1 MTYFKTNIT
10 EIDFT
15 HNLGL
20 KTLSNKID
28 IYITVIKK

>member
-1 MTYFKTNIT
+1 MTYFKSNIT

-20 KTLSNKID
+20 KTLSNKIN
-28 IYITVIKK
+28 IYITVTKK